1 MKTLTA
7 IIESAENNYAAYIE
21 GLDGIVATG
30 ETVTDIKE
38 SLLQAVNEY
47 VLLCEETGCEVP
59 LDLRGNYRIEFKMD
73 VKSLLN
79 LFSKVFTKSGLERLT
94 GINQKQLWHYA
105 SGMSVPRRAQVTKI
119 ENAIHRLADELHA
132 IRL

>member
-59 LDLRGNYRIEFKMD
+59 LDLRGNYRLEFKMD

-79 LFSKVFTKSGLERLT
+79 VFSKVFTKSGLERLT

>member
-7 IIESAENNYAAYIE
+7 IIESAEHNYAAYIE
-21 GLDGIVATG
+21 GIDGIVATG
-30 ETVTDIKE
+30 ETVAEIKE
-38 SLLQAVNEY
+38 SLLQAVDEY
-47 VLLCEETGCEVP
+47 VLLCNETGCEIP
-59 LDLRGNYRIEFKMD
+59 PELRGQYRLEFKMD

-79 LFSKVFTKSGLERLT
+79 VFSKVFTKSGLERLT

-119 ENAIHRLADELHA
+119 ENAIHRLGEELSA

>member
-79 LFSKVFTKSGLERLT
+79 VFSKVFTKSGLERLT

-132 IRL
+132 IQL